1 MQKVIL
7 PLILVA
13 VLVVGAF
20 GYFLYQDGTF
30 DALLASRTSPEPVPA
45 ETEEKKAVA
54 PETKKTPQTTTI
66 MANQNTP
73 EADALIKEA
82 KASGEKLRALYSGGS
97 DLTPEKQTEA
107 DALQARFSEISAEL
121 QVLETD
127 GVEVGIQTSTYGY
140 EISAS
145 LNGVVLPS
153 IQGGMSTGAR
163 FYSKNHFMA
172 EMLAPEFVS
181 EYTTLLVGENTLTI
195 TYKKIGE
202 KSSHLTLEVFAYE
215 PPFTLLDVAVTGDAG
230 TIEKKFIVQPTKP
243 ADATTITVKE

>member
-1 MQKVIL
+1 MQKIIL
-7 PLILVA
+7 PLVLVI
-13 VLVVGAF
+13 VLVVGVF

-30 DALLASRTSPEPVPA
+30 DTLLTARTSTEPVAVEA
-45 ETEEKKAVA
+45 EKEKAEV
-54 PETKKTPQTTTI
+54 PEVKKTTNTTT

-97 DLTPEKQTEA
+97 DLTPEKQAEA
-107 DALQARFSEISAEL
+107 DVLQARFGEISKQL
-121 QVLETD
+121 QAMETD

-140 EISAS
+140 EVSAT

-153 IQGGMSTGAR
+153 IKGGMSTGAR

-172 EMLAPEFVS
+172 EMLAPEFVA
-181 EYTTLLVGENTLTI
+181 EHATLLVGENTLVI
-195 TYKKIGE
+195 TYKKIEDGPLV
-202 KSSHLTLEVFAYE
+202 KLSLEVFAYE
-215 PPFTLLDVAVTGDAG
+215 PPFTLLDIAVTGDAG

-243 ADATTITVKE
+243 ADSTTITVKE

>member
-7 PLILVA
+7 PLVLVF

-30 DALLASRTSPEPVPA
+30 NALLASRTSPEPVPT
-45 ETEEKKAVA
+45 ETEERKVAV
-54 PETKKTPQTTTI
+54 PETKKTTNTTI

-97 DLTPEKQTEA
+97 DLTPEKQAEA
-107 DALQARFSEISAEL
+107 DALQARFSEISKQL
-121 QVLETD
+121 QDMETD
-127 GVEVGIQTSTYGY
+127 GVEIGIQTSTYGY
-140 EISAS
+140 EVSAS

-153 IQGGMSTGAR
+153 IKGGMSTGAR
-163 FYSKNHFMA
+163 YYSKNHYMA
-172 EMLAPEFVS
+172 DMLAPEFVA
-181 EYTTLLVGENTLTI
+181 EHATLLVGENTITI
-195 TYKKIGE
+195 TYKKTGE
-202 KSSHLTLEVFAYE
+202 ANEDFTLEVFAYD
-215 PPFTLLDVAVTGDAG
+215 PPFTLLDVAITGDAG